1 MNGLLERLDAGVCRP
16 DGGVGEVADE
26 VIATPS
32 LLPLLAEGM
41 RHPDDRIRARTSCAM
56 ERIACADPELVRPLT
71 PRFIEVAGTD
81 PVAVVRWR
89 YALILGSIPFAGG
102 EEEEADVAAL
112 RGMLHD
118 RSVLVRR
125 FAIVS
130 LTEIARLHPDRK
142 EAITAGILP
151 LTEDPSAI
159 IRSRARRSLDLLD
172 GISRQQTG

>member
-1 MNGLLERLDAGVCRP
+1 MNGLLERLDAGVCLP
-16 DGGVGEVADE
+16 DGAVGEVAAE

-41 RHPDDRIRARTSCAM
+41 RHPDDRIRACTSRAM

-81 PVAVVRWR
+81 PVPVVRWR
-89 YALILGSIPFAGG
+89 YALILGSIPFVEG
-102 EEEEADVAAL
+102 EEADVAAL

-130 LTEIARLHPDRK
+130 LTEIARRHPDRK

-151 LTEDPSAI
+151 LAEDPSAI
-159 IRSRARRSLDLLD
+159 IRSRARHSLDQLEE
-172 GISRQQTG
+172 GRSSRQTG